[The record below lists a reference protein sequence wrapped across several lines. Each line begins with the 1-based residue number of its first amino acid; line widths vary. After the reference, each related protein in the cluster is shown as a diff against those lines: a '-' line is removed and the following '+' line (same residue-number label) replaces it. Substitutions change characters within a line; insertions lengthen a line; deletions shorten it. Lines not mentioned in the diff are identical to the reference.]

1 MKSWTRREFG
11 RSTGAMVLAGLG
23 PRLAASESKARVVV
37 VGGGIGGAT
46 AAKYLAASARTI
58 EITLVEPK
66 PNYTTCFFSNL
77 YLAGLCSLESL
88 THGYETLAQR
98 YGINVIH
105 DFVTAV
111 DPVARTVGLKSGPK
125 LPYDRVVVAPG
136 IAFNYDA
143 LAGYDEAATQV
154 IPHAWNAGPQTQ
166 LLRRQLESMEDGG
179 VFVLAAPPNPFR
191 CPPAPYERAS
201 LVAYYFK
208 QHKPHSRILILDAKD
223 SFNAQDLFLD
233 AWERHYRGMI
243 EWLPA
248 QFTGG
253 IKAIDV
259 KERSVK
265 TASETFKAAVANVIP
280 PQMAGQFA
288 QQNGLVDQSGWCP
301 IDPITFE
308 SKLQPGIHVV
318 GDASSAGDM
327 PKSAFVANSQAKACA
342 FAIAAA
348 LTGSEGQSPHLFNTC
363 YTFLSPDDA
372 VSNAVSF
379 KPAAGTIKI
388 VDNFVSQVQESAE
401 TRHRAAREAQSWYTA
416 FMRDTFGY
424 AAF

>member
-1 MKSWTRREFG
+1 M
-11 RSTGAMVLAGLG
+11 ALAALG
-23 PRLAASESKARVVV
+23 PRLGASQAKAKVAV

-46 AAKYLAASARTI
+46 AAQYLAVSAPTI
-58 EITLVEPK
+58 EVTLVEPK

-105 DFVTAV
+105 DSVTSV
-111 DPVARTVGLKSGPK
+111 DPVAKTVGLKSGSK

-179 VFVLAAPPNPFR
+179 VFVLVAPPNPFR

-208 QHKPHSRILILDAKD
+208 QYKPHSRILILDAKD
-223 SFNAQDLFLD
+223 NFNAQDLFLD

-253 IKAIDV
+253 VKAIDV
-259 KERSVK
+259 KERSVR
-265 TASETFKAAVANVIP
+265 TASDTFKAAVVNVIP
-280 PQMAGQFA
+280 PQMAGQLA
-288 QQNGLVDQSGWCP
+288 QQIGLVDQSGWCP
-301 IDPITFE
+301 VDPITFE

-318 GDASSAGDM
+318 GDATSAGDM

-342 FAIAAA
+342 FAIAAV
-348 LTGSEGQSPHLFNTC
+348 LTGSERPPPHLFNSC

-401 TRHRAAREAQSWYTA
+401 TRRRAAREAQSWYAA
-416 FMRDTFGY
+416 FTRDTFG
-424 AAF
+424 